1 MTPMAQM
8 YDDVR
13 TIIQTQGTFLTEIG
27 AEAAGPLVS
36 PEEILGQTLIF
47 WVE

>member
-8 YDDVR
+8 YDGVR
-13 TIIQTQGTFLTEIG
+13 TIIQTPGKYRTEIG

-36 PEEILGQTLIF
+36 PEEILRQTLLF